1 MAILQRPYAG
11 QVKNLTPPAA
21 GCGGWFLAVGWVICC
36 GRWAAGLAG
45 CGVGRCWRWAAGCC
59 EVWQGVQAVQ
69 LVGCGVIGAAL
80 AVLLVSVCFWLA
92 VRVGGVICC
101 GGGVPAGSSTGPGR
115 HRSAPI
121 RQAIRCSGQAA
132 GPAAGRW
139 AKEKGQ
145 GRRRGVRC
153 CSGLWSALAAM
164 VPAGCVPVQEV
175 GLICWRCR
183 WAWSAL
189 APFPLSA
196 FQRHGWRCRCSI
208 RAGFGR
214 LPEGSDS
221 PPNGSEKQV

>member
-164 VPAGCVPVQEV
+164 VPAGCVPVHEV

-196 FQRHGWRCRCSI
+196 FQRHGWRWRCSI

>member
-1 MAILQRPYAG
+1 MLNFENMSRPEMI
-11 QVKNLTPPAA
+11 AA
-21 GCGGWFLAVGWVICC
+21 
-36 GRWAAGLAG
+36 R
-45 CGVGRCWRWAAGCC
+45 R
-59 EVWQGVQAVQ
+59 
-69 LVGCGVIGAAL
+69 
-80 AVLLVSVCFWLA
+80 
-92 VRVGGVICC
+92 
-101 GGGVPAGSSTGPGR
+101 T
-115 HRSAPI
+115 
-121 RQAIRCSGQAA
+121 IRCSGQAA

-164 VPAGCVPVQEV
+164 VPAGCVPVPV
-175 GLICWRCR
+175 VWLICWRCR

-196 FQRHGWRCRCSI
+196 FQRHGWRWRCSI
-208 RAGFGR
+208 LAGFGR

>member
-92 VRVGGVICC
+92 VQVGGVICC
-101 GGGVPAGSSTGPGR
+101 GGGGRRGHRPGR
-115 HRSAPI
+115 AVTDPHRSG
-121 RQAIRCSGQAA
+121 RRSG
-132 GPAAGRW
+132 AAGRQQ
-139 AKEKGQ
+139 GQ
-145 GRRRGVRC
+145 RREDGQKKKARADGAACAAALAFGLHWRQWFRRGA
-153 CSGLWSALAAM
+153 S
-164 VPAGCVPVQEV
+164 
-175 GLICWRCR
+175 RCR
-183 WAWSAL
+183 WW
-189 APFPLSA
+189 
-196 FQRHGWRCRCSI
+196 G
-208 RAGFGR
+208 
-214 LPEGSDS
+214 
-221 PPNGSEKQV
+221 

>member
-1 MAILQRPYAG
+1 M
-11 QVKNLTPPAA
+11 
-21 GCGGWFLAVGWVICC
+21 ICC

-101 GGGVPAGSSTGPGR
+101 CGGVPAGSSTGPGR
-115 HRSAPI
+115 HWSAPI

-153 CSGLWSALAAM
+153 CSGGNGSGGVRPGAGGGADLLAVPVGMVSAGT
-164 VPAGCVPVQEV
+164 VPAGGVPASR
-175 GLICWRCR
+175 L
-183 WAWSAL
+183 AL
-189 APFPLSA
+189 AVLHPGQF
-196 FQRHGWRCRCSI
+196 C
-208 RAGFGR
+208 R

>member
-1 MAILQRPYAG
+1 M
-11 QVKNLTPPAA
+11 
-21 GCGGWFLAVGWVICC
+21 
-36 GRWAAGLAG
+36 
-45 CGVGRCWRWAAGCC
+45 
-59 EVWQGVQAVQ
+59 QAVQ
-69 LVGCGVIGAAL
+69 LVDCGVIGAAL

-101 GGGVPAGSSTGPGR
+101 CGGVPAGSSTGPGR
-115 HRSAPI
+115 HWSAPI

-164 VPAGCVPVQEV
+164 VPAGCVPVPVV

-196 FQRHGWRCRCSI
+196 FQRHGWRWRCSI

>member
-1 MAILQRPYAG
+1 MQKSTSIPSFFCAKRRKHSVMLDKWHSVMLRLGHSKRHGNRRTQASHPTGEKGEPTHERKFLQ
-11 QVKNLTPPAA
+11 AA
-21 GCGGWFLAVGWVICC
+21 
-36 GRWAAGLAG
+36 R
-45 CGVGRCWRWAAGCC
+45 
-59 EVWQGVQAVQ
+59 
-69 LVGCGVIGAAL
+69 
-80 AVLLVSVCFWLA
+80 
-92 VRVGGVICC
+92 
-101 GGGVPAGSSTGPGR
+101 
-115 HRSAPI
+115 I
-121 RQAIRCSGQAA
+121 RQAENLGGA
-132 GPAAGRW
+132 GCRM

-164 VPAGCVPVQEV
+164 VPAGCVPVPVV

-189 APFPLSA
+189 APFPLAA
-196 FQRHGWRCRCSI
+196 FQRHGWHWRCSI

>member
-1 MAILQRPYAG
+1 M
-11 QVKNLTPPAA
+11 
-21 GCGGWFLAVGWVICC
+21 AVGGVICC

-101 GGGVPAGSSTGPGR
+101 CGGVPAGSSTGPGR
-115 HRSAPI
+115 HWSAPI
-121 RQAIRCSGQAA
+121 RQAIRCSGQTA

-145 GRRRGVRC
+145 GGGAWCAAALAFCLHWRFDLLRRVRPGAGGGADLLAVPVGMVSAGTVPAVGVPASRLALAVLHPGRFWTFAGGVRF
-153 CSGLWSALAAM
+153 ST
-164 VPAGCVPVQEV
+164 
-175 GLICWRCR
+175 
-183 WAWSAL
+183 
-189 APFPLSA
+189 
-196 FQRHGWRCRCSI
+196 
-208 RAGFGR
+208 
-214 LPEGSDS
+214 
-221 PPNGSEKQV
+221 